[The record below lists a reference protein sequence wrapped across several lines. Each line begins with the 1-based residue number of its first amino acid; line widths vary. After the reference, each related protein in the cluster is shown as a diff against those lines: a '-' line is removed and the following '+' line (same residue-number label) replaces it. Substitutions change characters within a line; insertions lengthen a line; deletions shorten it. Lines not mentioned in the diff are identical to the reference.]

1 MDGLGFD
8 IEIPLRHF
16 TLNVAESVAAG
27 ETLALAGPSGAGKST
42 ILRVLAGLMTPR
54 RCRIVLGE
62 RVLEDTGAR
71 IRLPPERRRIGFVFQ
86 DYALF
91 PHRSVRRNVAY
102 GAPGQVEHELERVGI
117 GHLADAY
124 PHELSGGERQ
134 RVAVARALARQPAIL
149 LLDEPLSALDPHTRA
164 AVRGELRDLLHEL
177 NLPTIIVTHSWEDAV
192 ELADR
197 VAILVSGRLRQSAA
211 PAELLAH
218 PADPF
223 VARLIGLNAIP
234 AVAEPVPAGGLRARF
249 ADGRSML
256 VGGGAAGACA
266 VVVAPWNVAV
276 ARSAPAVPAP
286 QATIRSVAPHGDRVR
301 VRTDLFIA
309 DLEPAAAGGLEPGD
323 TVFLVVKL
331 RHAVAVAG
339 SVEEPS

>member
-16 TLNVAESVAAG
+16 TLNAAESVAAG

-54 RCRIVLGE
+54 RCRIALGDS
-62 RVLEDTGAR
+62 VLEDTGAG
-71 IRLPPERRRIGFVFQ
+71 IRLPPERRQIGFVFQ

-102 GAPGQVEHELERVGI
+102 GAPGPIERELERVGI
-117 GHLADAY
+117 SHLADAY

-164 AVRGELRDLLHEL
+164 AVRGELRDLLREL
-177 NLPTIIVTHSWEDAV
+177 HLPTIIVTHSWEDAV

-197 VAILVSGRLRQSAA
+197 VAILVSGRLRQSAP
-211 PAELLAH
+211 PAELLAR

-234 AVAEPVPAGGLRARF
+234 ATAEPDPAGGLRATF

-256 VGGGAAGACA
+256 VGGGSEGACA
-266 VVVAPWNVAV
+266 VVVAPWNVGATH
-276 ARSAPAVPAP
+276 SAPSIDALR
-286 QATIRSVAPHGDRVR
+286 ATIRSLAPHGDRVR
-301 VRTDLFIA
+301 VRTDLLIA
-309 DLEPAAAGGLEPGD
+309 DVEPAAAAGLEPGD
-323 TVFLVVKL
+323 TVFLVVDPQ
-331 RHAVAVAG
+331 HAATVAG
-339 SVEEPS
+339 SAEEPS